1 MAMIDDVKIALRIT
15 SGAFDGEIADLIAA
29 ARQDLVL
36 SGVLPIK
43 ANNNNDTLIKR
54 AIISY
59 CKAHFGYGNKDAQR
73 LEMAY
78 NLLKMSMTLSGDYT

>member
-36 SGVLPIK
+36 SGVLSIK
-43 ANNNNDTLIKR
+43 ANSNTDPLIKQ
-54 AIISY
+54 AVVTY
-59 CKAHFGYGNKDAQR
+59 TKAHFGYGNKDAPR

-78 NLLKMSMTLSGDYT
+78 NLLKMHLTLSGDYT